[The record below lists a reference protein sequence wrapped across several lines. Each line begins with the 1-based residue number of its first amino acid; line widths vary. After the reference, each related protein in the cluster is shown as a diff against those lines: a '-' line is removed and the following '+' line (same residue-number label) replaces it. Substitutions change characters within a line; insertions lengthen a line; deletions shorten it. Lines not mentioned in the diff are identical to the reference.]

1 MSQKLVV
8 GPINKGLKNDV
19 LPFNVDNDS
28 FPVLINAY
36 QWRGRIKRKRG
47 TQFLCR
53 LQRFLGTT
61 NGAGNLI
68 VTISP
73 QPILTGI
80 STFTIGSDIFIDQ
93 GGASPVNLLTNS
105 SGTGVLDR
113 ITGVLTITGSVALT
127 DVFYYPTLPVMG
139 LEEDST
145 TTADFSGTIAFDT
158 RYAYNILT
166 VSPYIAYDVSFYK
179 NIATGSYPLYTQKA
193 IWTPVWW
200 NGKDYQQFWS
210 TNYQN
215 ALWVTN
221 GINIPFSIT
230 SVGMQ
235 FKHISG
241 IAIVQAGNGIV
252 GPGNIPAIVNITI
265 VNHGLVVGDFIF
277 VNEVQGITGINFQ
290 TGYVTNVVNPNL
302 ISVTFPYAIIFVFP
316 GYVANTGIAQYLTNR
331 SDTTVDC
338 IRWYD
343 GDPTNGT
350 PITPGFS
357 PGLGWVNFM
366 PPLSQQPFSIGDAPP
381 AVYYLVG
388 ARMILPFKDRLVFFG
403 PVIQSSSSNPIYLQD
418 TVIYSQ
424 NGTPYYTGSWT
435 NPTDDP
441 RVAVVT
447 PLLVPENQ
455 IASPAA
461 FIEDS
466 TGFGGFQ
473 TVGIDQP
480 INTAYPN
487 QDVII
492 LGFRNAEAKMV
503 YTGDDIIPFNFYII
517 NSELGSSSTF
527 SGVIMNEGVLTR
539 GDRGFVMT
547 SQTSSDRFDLDV
559 PDEVFEMTLLNNG
572 TERVC
577 AQRDYINEWI
587 YFTYIVN
594 DDPYIFPD
602 QTLLYNYRDQ
612 SWAIFRESYTTY
624 GQFKKRTGFIW
635 STVGLIYKTW
645 SVWNDPWNAGQSS
658 LLQPQIIGGNQQGF
672 VLIKG
677 VGTGEGTSLAIQ
689 NIVTNIVTSPNH
701 SLNEGDYITITG
713 VQGTI
718 AGQVNGFI
726 FQVGVPSAN
735 TFTLIAPVVPTTG
748 TYFGGGL
755 ITRIYIPFIQTKQFP
770 LAWDM
775 ARKTRIGPQM
785 YLLSTT
791 PNSQITLQIYL
802 SQDNSNPF
810 NDGPIV
816 PTSFPLNNALV
827 YSSVLYTC
835 PESTNLGLTSAN
847 INLQSVTASTQSQI
861 WHRVNTS
868 LIGDSVQLGFTMSDA
883 QVRDLETSGSSFVIT
898 GISNSTNAIITSST
912 LGLLP
917 NGSLVL
923 IQGVV
928 GMTELNGNIYNVIS
942 SDATT
947 VTLGVDSTSFTP
959 YISGGTVTQ
968 ESAINAFAEIE
979 LHGFII
985 DVSSSMVLA

>member
-1 MSQKLVV
+1 MGQKLVV

-61 NGAGNLI
+61 DVTGALTI
-68 VTISP
+68 TISP
-73 QPILTGI
+73 QPIATGI
-80 STFTIGSDIFIDQ
+80 ISVTIGTDIFVDPGTTADPATQTLI
-93 GGASPVNLLTNS
+93 TNG
-105 SGTGVLDR
+105 SGTGTLNRV
-113 ITGVLTITGSVALT
+113 TGVLTIIGSIALT
-127 DVFYYPTLPVMG
+127 NVFYFHTLPVMG
-139 LEEDST
+139 LEEDVT
-145 TTADFSGTIAFDT
+145 TSGSFSGTLAFDT
-158 RYAYNILT
+158 KYAYNILT
-166 VSPYIAYDVSFYK
+166 SSPYNAYDVSFYK
-179 NIATGSYPLYTQKA
+179 NIATGTVGYPGYVQKST
-193 IWTPVWW
+193 WTPTWW
-200 NGKDYQQFWS
+200 NGQNYQQFWS
-210 TNYQN
+210 TNFQG
-215 ALWVTN
+215 AFWVTN

-230 SVGMQ
+230 NIGMQ
-235 FKHISG
+235 FKPIVSVTV
-241 IAIVQAGNGIV
+241 IAG
-252 GPGNIPAIVNITI
+252 GPPATVSLQITG
-265 VNHGLVVGDFIF
+265 HGLVVGDFLFI
-277 VNEVQGITGINFQ
+277 NEVPNTTTGINFQ
-290 TGYVTNVVNPNL
+290 TGYVITVTDANNVIVEFPNAT
-302 ISVTFPYAIIFVFP
+302 IVGNSAA
-316 GYVANTGIAQYLTNR
+316 GGIAQYLTNR

-343 GDPTNGT
+343 GDPTNGS
-350 PITPGFS
+350 PLAPGFS
-357 PGLGWVNFM
+357 TGFGWVNFM
-366 PPLSQQPFSIGDAPP
+366 PPLSQNPFSIGDAPP
-381 AVYYLVG
+381 AIYYLVG
-388 ARMILPFKDRLVFFG
+388 ARMIIPFKDRLVFIG
-403 PVIQSSSSNPIYLQD
+403 PVIQSKSSIPIYLQD

-424 NGTPYYTGSWT
+424 NGTPYYTGSYT
-435 NPTDDP
+435 STGNDP
-441 RVAVVT
+441 RIATVF
-447 PLLVPENQ
+447 PLLVPINQ
-455 IASPAA
+455 IANPAA
-461 FIEDS
+461 FFEDS

-473 TVGIDQP
+473 TVGLDQP

-503 YTGDDIIPFNFYII
+503 YTGDDIVPFNFYII

-527 SGVIMNEGVLTR
+527 SGVIMNEGVLTT

-547 SQTSSDRFDLDV
+547 SQTSSDRFDLEI
-559 PDEVFEMTLLNNG
+559 PDEVFEMSLTNNG

-577 AQRDYINEWI
+577 AQRDFINEWI
-587 YFTYIVN
+587 YFTYPVN
-594 DDPYIFPD
+594 EDFYIFPD
-602 QTLLYNYRDQ
+602 QTLQYNYRDQ
-612 SWAIFRESYTTY
+612 SWAIYRENYTTY
-624 GQFKKRTGFIW
+624 GQFKRQTGFTW
-635 STVGLIYKTW
+635 NTVGFTYPTW
-645 SVWNDPWNAGQSS
+645 DAWNDPWDDGEST

-689 NIVTNIVTSPNH
+689 NIVGNVVSSPNH
-701 SLNEGDYITITG
+701 SLNENDYIIITG

-718 AGQVNGFI
+718 SAQVNGFI
-726 FQVGVPSAN
+726 FRINVIDVN
-735 TFTLIAPVVPTTG
+735 TFKIDLAAGPIGDYAA
-748 TYFGGGL
+748 GGL
-755 ITRIYIPFIQTKQFP
+755 ITRIYVPFIQTKQFP

-775 ARKTRIGPQM
+775 ARKTRIGSQM

-802 SQDNSNPF
+802 SQDANSPYNT
-810 NDGPIV
+810 GPIV
-816 PTSFPLNNALV
+816 PTVGSINNSLE
-827 YSSVLYTC
+827 YSTVLYTC
-835 PESTNLGLTSAN
+835 PESTNLGLTPAN
-847 INLQSVTASTQSQI
+847 INLQSVTAPNQAQI

-868 LIGDSVQLGFTMSDA
+868 LIGDTVQLGFTMSDA
-883 QVRDLETSGSSFVIT
+883 QVRDLESNGISFAIT
-898 GISNSTNAIITSST
+898 GASQAANLVLTTNS

-923 IQGVV
+923 ILGVV